1 MSTSDQE
8 RAVDAPIPDTKDG
21 SGDGSGAATEPADGA
36 TPAKT
41 DGAPSAPAPR
51 AAGEA
56 APAEGPGTATAEKT
70 TGKAAG
76 KTAGEA
82 GEETGDKG
90 PGTVGGPAPA
100 AAPDEDADDEDAV
113 GGDSDDG
120 DDDGRRLTPRQARRL
135 RMVLSAV
142 GMAAMAVVLVLRIA
156 SRSSV
161 LVVGVYGLALILCG
175 IVIELSR
182 NGRTRLGSWLLAVG
196 LVAAI
201 GSDWL
206 LIP

>member
-1 MSTSDQE
+1 MSTSDQDQS
-8 RAVDAPIPDTKDG
+8 VDTPIPAPDA
-21 SGDGSGAATEPADGA
+21 GAAAETE
-36 TPAKT
+36 T
-41 DGAPSAPAPR
+41 
-51 AAGEA
+51 
-56 APAEGPGTATAEKT
+56 
-70 TGKAAG
+70 
-76 KTAGEA
+76 
-82 GEETGDKG
+82 ETE
-90 PGTVGGPAPA
+90 VEV
-100 AAPDEDADDEDAV
+100 ED
-113 GGDSDDG
+113 
-120 DDDGRRLTPRQARRL
+120 RRLTPRQARRL
-135 RMVLSAV
+135 RIALSSV
-142 GMAAMAVVLVLRIA
+142 GMVAMAVVLGLRIA

>member
-1 MSTSDQE
+1 MSISDQDQS
-8 RAVDAPIPDTKDG
+8 VDTPIPAPDART
-21 SGDGSGAATEPADGA
+21 AAEVRADVE
-36 TPAKT
+36 
-41 DGAPSAPAPR
+41 
-51 AAGEA
+51 AADEAEVEDAAEGEA
-56 APAEGPGTATAEKT
+56 ADE
-70 TGKAAG
+70 AAG
-76 KTAGEA
+76 DA
-82 GEETGDKG
+82 
-90 PGTVGGPAPA
+90 
-100 AAPDEDADDEDAV
+100 ED
-113 GGDSDDG
+113 
-120 DDDGRRLTPRQARRL
+120 RRLTPRQARRL
-135 RMVLSAV
+135 RIALSSV
-142 GMAAMAVVLVLRIA
+142 GMVAMAVVLGLRIA

>member
-1 MSTSDQE
+1 MSTSDQDQS
-8 RAVDAPIPDTKDG
+8 VDTPI
-21 SGDGSGAATEPADGA
+21 AAL
-36 TPAKT
+36 
-41 DGAPSAPAPR
+41 
-51 AAGEA
+51 
-56 APAEGPGTATAEKT
+56 
-70 TGKAAG
+70 
-76 KTAGEA
+76 
-82 GEETGDKG
+82 
-90 PGTVGGPAPA
+90 
-100 AAPDEDADDEDAV
+100 
-113 GGDSDDG
+113 DSDTNGTETDVEADAEVEEAVAG
-120 DDDGRRLTPRQARRL
+120 DRRLTPRQARRL
-135 RMVLSAV
+135 RIVLSSV
-142 GMAAMAVVLVLRIA
+142 GMAAMAVVLALRIA

>member
-1 MSTSDQE
+1 MSTSDQDQS
-8 RAVDAPIPDTKDG
+8 VDTPIPAPDAGTTAEVEAEADAADEAKAEADVE
-21 SGDGSGAATEPADGA
+21 GADEAE
-36 TPAKT
+36 
-41 DGAPSAPAPR
+41 
-51 AAGEA
+51 GEA
-56 APAEGPGTATAEKT
+56 
-70 TGKAAG
+70 
-76 KTAGEA
+76 
-82 GEETGDKG
+82 
-90 PGTVGGPAPA
+90 
-100 AAPDEDADDEDAV
+100 ED
-113 GGDSDDG
+113 
-120 DDDGRRLTPRQARRL
+120 RRLTPRQARRL
-135 RMVLSAV
+135 RIALSSV
-142 GMAAMAVVLVLRIA
+142 GMVAMAVVLGLRIA

>member
-1 MSTSDQE
+1 MSTSDQDQ
-8 RAVDAPIPDTKDG
+8 AVDTPIPVPEAG
-21 SGDGSGAATEPADGA
+21 SKAEPKSKAATKPTAETKP
-36 TPAKT
+36 
-41 DGAPSAPAPR
+41 
-51 AAGEA
+51 EA
-56 APAEGPGTATAEKT
+56 APEAEAETANGPQAEAVT
-70 TGKAAG
+70 ETETETVAG
-76 KTAGEA
+76 AEPEA
-82 GEETGDKG
+82 GAEAGPETG
-90 PGTVGGPAPA
+90 A
-100 AAPDEDADDEDAV
+100 DEGAED
-113 GGDSDDG
+113 
-120 DDDGRRLTPRQARRL
+120 RKLTPRQARRL
-135 RMVLSAV
+135 RVVLSSV

>member
-1 MSTSDQE
+1 MSTSDQDQS
-8 RAVDAPIPDTKDG
+8 VDTPIPAPDA
-21 SGDGSGAATEPADGA
+21 GAAAEAKADA
-36 TPAKT
+36 ADEAKAEA
-41 DGAPSAPAPR
+41 DVEAADEAR
-51 AAGEA
+51 AEAADEAEGEA
-56 APAEGPGTATAEKT
+56 
-70 TGKAAG
+70 
-76 KTAGEA
+76 
-82 GEETGDKG
+82 
-90 PGTVGGPAPA
+90 
-100 AAPDEDADDEDAV
+100 ED
-113 GGDSDDG
+113 
-120 DDDGRRLTPRQARRL
+120 RRLTPRQARRL
-135 RMVLSAV
+135 RIALSSV
-142 GMAAMAVVLVLRIA
+142 GMVAMAVVLGLRIA